1 METFGIIGFVFGLSA
16 LAKVIMLENRLKESG
31 IFKEQ
36 TESDDNQI
44 IYPELHQAPHSWGF
58 LFVGGWVDLDE
69 EIKIK
74 KGFDLPLCTLTCV
87 HQVK

>member
-1 METFGIIGFVFGLSA
+1 MP
-16 LAKVIMLENRLKESG
+16 LA
-31 IFKEQ
+31 
-36 TESDDNQI
+36 QI
-44 IYPELHQAPHSWGF
+44 APHSRGF